1 MESGLGLG
9 EFFKRFHFIK
19 RYEGS

>member
-9 EFFKRFHFIK
+9 ELFKRFHFIK